1 MIRVTRAMLRSRP
14 SSTVSTFK
22 KIHSQNV
29 EMLLFLKKLEKQ
41 IKEGA
46 NTMQIFCEIEDKL
59 REFET
64 FEIDWPS

>member
-1 MIRVTRAMLRSRP
+1 MIRVTRAMLRSHP

-22 KIHSQNV
+22 KIHNQNV

-46 NTMQIFCEIEDKL
+46 NTMQIFCEVKDKL

-64 FEIDWPS
+64 FEINWPS